1 MRTRRSI
8 AYDKELKTILDNY
21 DNMSLAEVLKNF
33 LFCSILKTCNIFYI
47 VYILISLI
55 ILI

>member
-21 DNMSLAEVLKNF
+21 DNMFLAEVLKKLSVLQHFKNM
-33 LFCSILKTCNIFYI
+33 
-47 VYILISLI
+47 
-55 ILI
+55 